1 MQEKIKKCDNINIG
15 ANIRAIRKKQRIS
28 QTELVAKLQLKGIS
42 ITREALV
49 KIENGRQHINAAQLL
64 SIRDALNT
72 TYDELIK

>member
-1 MQEKIKKCDNINIG
+1 
-15 ANIRAIRKKQRIS
+15 
-28 QTELVAKLQLKGIS
+28 
-42 ITREALV
+42 LV